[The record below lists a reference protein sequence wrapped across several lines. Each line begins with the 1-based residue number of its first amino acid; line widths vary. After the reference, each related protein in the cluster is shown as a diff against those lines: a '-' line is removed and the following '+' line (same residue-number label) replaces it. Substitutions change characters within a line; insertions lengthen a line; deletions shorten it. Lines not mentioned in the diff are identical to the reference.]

1 MASKE
6 WVKFNE
12 DSRAKGNREKHV
24 AAHGGEFVK
33 GRKGWEWRG
42 TKPAPAPVKKTV
54 QTTTPKKKK
63 IRLRGDSK

>member
-1 MASKE
+1 MATRE
-6 WVKFNE
+6 WVRFNE
-12 DSRAKGNREKHV
+12 ASGAKRNRERYV

-42 TKPAPAPVKKTV
+42 TVPAPAPVKKTV

-63 IRLRGDSK
+63 IKLRGDSK